1 MRRSFKLFTIFN
13 IPIEINISWFIIL
26 SLIVFTL
33 ARGYFPYTNPELS
46 TTSHWLM
53 ALIAALLLFASLL
66 AHEMAHSLVAIKH
79 QLPIHGI
86 TLFVFGGVAQLEK
99 EPDSPAVEF
108 RMAIAGPIMSFS
120 LAVLFFSLTKTF
132 YNLGLPSPILAITNY
147 LFMLNLV
154 VGMFNLIPGFPLDG
168 GRVLRSILW
177 AWFKDLRRATKIASA
192 FGKTFAFVL
201 IAFGLFN
208 LFSGAFVSGI
218 WFIFIGLFLHEAAGS
233 SYRQVAMK
241 KLLSGT
247 KVAAMMTKNVITV
260 PAEITL
266 DKLVDDYFFKYRH
279 ATFPIMTDDNIIGL
293 VTFHDIK
300 EVTKE
305 KWSTTT
311 AQDIMIPLIHDF
323 VIDAQADVM
332 EAMPILARNGLGRA
346 LIIENKKLIG
356 ILSQKDILQLFKF
369 KSAIGGK

>member
-1 MRRSFKLFTIFN
+1 MRRSFKLFTLFD

-46 TTSHWLM
+46 ATSHWLM
-53 ALIAALLLFASLL
+53 ALIAAILLFASLL
-66 AHEMAHSLVAIKH
+66 AHEMSHSLVAIKH

-86 TLFVFGGVAQLEK
+86 TLFIFGGVAQLEK
-99 EPDSPAVEF
+99 EPTSPSIEF
-108 RMAIAGPIMSFS
+108 KMAIAGPIMSFS
-120 LAVLFFSLTKTF
+120 LSFLFYGLTLAF
-132 YNLGLPSPILAITNY
+132 YKLGFPSPLLAITNY

-154 VGMFNLIPGFPLDG
+154 VGIFNLIPGFPLDG

-177 AWFKDLRRATKIASA
+177 AWFKDLRRATAIASGI
-192 FGKTFAFVL
+192 GKTFAFIL

-208 LFSGAFVSGI
+208 LFGGAFISGI
-218 WFIFIGLFLHEAAGS
+218 WFIFIGLFLQEAADS

-247 KVAAMMTKNVITV
+247 KVESMMTKNVITV

-279 ATFPIMTDDNIIGL
+279 ATFPIMADDSILGL
-293 VTFHDIK
+293 VTLHDVK
-300 EVTKE
+300 EVNKDKWPTTK
-305 KWSTTT
+305 

-323 VIDAQADVM
+323 VIDARADVM

-356 ILSQKDILQLFKF
+356 ILSQKDIMQLFKF
-369 KSAIGGK
+369 KSQING